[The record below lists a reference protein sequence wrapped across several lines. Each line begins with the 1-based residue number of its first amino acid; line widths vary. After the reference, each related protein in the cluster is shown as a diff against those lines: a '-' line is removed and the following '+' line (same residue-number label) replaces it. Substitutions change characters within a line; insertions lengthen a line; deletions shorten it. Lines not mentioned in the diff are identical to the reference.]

1 MTVRF
6 LCTDLGFPFSQFHSS
21 GVCKTRCDADRYTSP
36 NELSFRSLRTYYTH
50 RPNELSRPFPRADA
64 PMLVRVPIAPASFLP
79 RHFRAEIRQPVIHP
93 GLHRSCHA
101 ALQGRMAAHRNRW
114 DGTSTPLRKLDRPQM
129 RARFVTH
136 EGTKDTDTGTGI

>member
-1 MTVRF
+1 MIAFVAVAYRPPQVSSSSSNDCQF
-6 LCTDLGFPFSQFHSS
+6 SSQFHSS

-36 NELSFRSLRTYYTH
+36 NELSLRSLRTYYTH

-101 ALQGRMAAHRNRW
+101 ALQQGRMAAHRMERRHRSGNLIGRRCVH
-114 DGTSTPLRKLDRPQM
+114 DL
-129 RARFVTH
+129 
-136 EGTKDTDTGTGI
+136 